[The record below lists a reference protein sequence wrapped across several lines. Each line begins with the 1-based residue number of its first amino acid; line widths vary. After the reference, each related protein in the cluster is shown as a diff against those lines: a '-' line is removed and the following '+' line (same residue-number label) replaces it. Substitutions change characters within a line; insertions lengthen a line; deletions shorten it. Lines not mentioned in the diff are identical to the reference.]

1 MKNWVVLFSRSG
13 SEDKTINEL
22 KGVLN
27 NYGFLP
33 FAPLKEKAQRNKGI
47 ITKKCERMFPGYIL
61 LQTEI
66 EPKQITENLRL
77 ALRENN
83 LMEKRNIYSILHYGD
98 DKQDIVMHETERL
111 QLERLLDD
119 SFCVAG
125 SVGFIEGDKIWITS
139 GPLKGM
145 ESHIIKINRHK
156 REATIEMEMMG
167 AVRQVQVMLEVV
179 SKI

>member
-1 MKNWVVLFSRSG
+1 
-13 SEDKTINEL
+13 
-22 KGVLN
+22 
-27 NYGFLP
+27 
-33 FAPLKEKAQRNKGI
+33 
-47 ITKKCERMFPGYIL
+47 
-61 LQTEI
+61 
-66 EPKQITENLRL
+66 
-77 ALRENN
+77 
-83 LMEKRNIYSILHYGD
+83 MEKRNIYSILHYGD